1 MAITS
6 INNDAKPYYFPADV
20 AKEGSRYVR
29 ISDFLKVRV
38 HDNGKVVPFKWYDQG
53 RVMNVHGF
61 VPFIKGAV
69 GRYMTDDDDE
79 IIMSPDAVAR
89 DWQGTTNN
97 SHDGGV
103 VDYILED
110 QMFPIEGVFKGHFGL
125 KDTAGNILTSVNI
138 VFEVL
143 GDDLR
148 MGETTK
154 YYSSQLDKMVN
165 EFQVRTDQVIKD
177 AQNEYRTKT
186 KTLSDAVDNLQSKV
200 NSDTTKLIND
210 ARQRYTSETQNA
222 HDSLDALQSQIKA
235 NRDEQT
241 YIAGK
246 LADVDKSYQTAN
258 KLVGDALKTANTN
271 ANNLVNAAIDKLM
284 SGKRI
289 NITAGYDL
297 NNLHKDVGYAN
308 GVVPAHAPNGIS
320 EWTYYVALGDNPI
333 EQFAIEASN
342 PVRIWGRSFSGSP
355 TTWGPWSL
363 ISGTTTYSNSD
374 IQNMINSRSR
384 GKVSVGYDVAA
395 DRVITTEQAY
405 NERELV
411 DRNVVTSMGSVIRS
425 IKGEGNYIRN
435 DAVDLHKLFGDGVG
449 ITTYVCRNKGTLDA
463 PSYYSDKRGTLI
475 VLNFDNNAFTQ
486 IWFPVGTSGKGYNG
500 GDPSCAMRYGEQT
513 GTWTPW
519 AILQTEVKHG
529 GQ

>member
-6 INNDAKPYYFPADV
+6 INNNANPYFPADV

-53 RVMNVHGF
+53 RVMNVHNF
-61 VPFIKGAV
+61 VPFIKGSV

-89 DWQGTTNN
+89 DWQGTTTN

-110 QMFPIEGVFKGHFGL
+110 QMFPVEGIFKGHFGL

-154 YYSSQLDKMVN
+154 YYSSELDKMVN

-186 KTLSDAVDNLQSKV
+186 KTLSDAVDNLQNKV

-210 ARQRYTSETQNA
+210 ARQRYTSETQNT

-246 LADVDKSYQTAN
+246 LADVDKSYQSAN
-258 KLVGDALKTANTN
+258 KLVDDALKTAN
-271 ANNLVNAAIDKLM
+271 NLVSAAIDKLM

-297 NNLHKDVGYAN
+297 NNLHKDVGYAS
-308 GVVPAHAPNGIS
+308 GVVPNNAPSGVS
-320 EWTYYVALGDNPI
+320 KYTYYVGFGQDPNVQI
-333 EQFAIEASN
+333 AIDIVGSGQ
-342 PVRIWGRSFSGSP
+342 IWMRLFSGAPAKWSP
-355 TTWGPWSL
+355 WEKVSA
-363 ISGTTTYSNSD
+363 STTYSNSD
-374 IQNMINSRSR
+374 IQNMINSHTR
-384 GKVSVGYDVAA
+384 GKVSVGYDVEN

-405 NERELV
+405 AERELV
-411 DRNVVTSMGSVIRS
+411 DRNVATSMGNVIRS

-449 ITTYVCRNKGTLDA
+449 ITTYVCRNKGTLDV